1 MLSYQPPFM
10 GVGNLTIFR
19 DDIDPETFYYANIQP
34 SIVQKDSGPAISA
47 YTILPESSTGENIK
61 QVIDTSLSM
70 EVSLKVSEDILEKA
84 KEQIKEKWGKTAKRL
99 MPVTVTD
106 GKVYMIL
113 ASAGEEPNPDD
124 WYVTSGVSPSI
135 FGDNRAA
142 LVVKTDGE
150 EAKRLVAA
158 LNEDVVAGHVYYEL
172 NILGI
177 APTFKAKMRIK
188 WDRIYKHFEDM
199 KVKNYVFYR
208 EEIGS
213 TLDDLKETSMVEM
226 EIEELDP
233 DVTEYASKTL
243 LNELK
248 TEAIKRLFKPSVP
261 PLSASKKIENRIAQ
275 AFGMIYSSVH
285 PGSFHILRENHE
297 VQTNELIV
305 DLRERKV
312 KKYPFYP
319 QALLSSMIRDIGGM
333 QDRLKWIELDD
344 LPFRTETITID
355 LAADTFSIN
364 NIRTVK
370 IDCEVWDKMT
380 NKKEIDH
387 TAIFNKGETELKGSF
402 KYTRQLNNEYL
413 YKYRATIYLDNE
425 GTGLPSQ
432 MEVDWQETNSEFIY
446 FNPTEYFENV
456 KLQIGVDDTDI
467 FKHTHLIETTVVV
480 SEEDSDK
487 KLLSQT
493 FLLKDTEDDRKQK
506 VLSLLYSKLNPVKI
520 DLEVKYYIVG
530 SEEYTL
536 SLPNHQD
543 FSFFIPNPFENK
555 WSVELMTK
563 ANWEETNKIINELRV
578 WDHTRAV
585 WIDEKFNFTKEQ
597 DSATFSVV
605 TSLDT
610 PKEVLEYRNTVITSE
625 GTIVRGAWKE
635 HAGPILMVKD
645 DTKPERSIKAT
656 LVDAPDFEDLE
667 IKEISISIAYE
678 DSDNDISI
686 DSDDTE
692 KLVFK
697 SVGETLRFTHPMVD
711 ASKRH
716 YKYRYKAK
724 SKSGNRYKSEWIS
737 TTNEEIKITI
747 PNDIW

>member
-19 DDIDPETFYYANIQP
+19 DDVDPETFYYANIQP
-34 SIVQKDSGPAISA
+34 SIVQKKEGPAISA
-47 YTILPESSTGENIK
+47 YTILPESSTDNDIK
-61 QVIDTSLSM
+61 QVLDTSLSM
-70 EVSLKVSEDILEKA
+70 EVSLKVSEAILEKA
-84 KEQIKEKWGKTAKRL
+84 IEQIKEKWGKSAKRL
-99 MPVTVTD
+99 MPATVTD

-113 ASAGEEPNPDD
+113 ASAGENPNPDD
-124 WYVTSGVSPSI
+124 WYVTSGISPSI

-142 LVVKTDGE
+142 LVVKTEGE

-275 AFGMIYSSVH
+275 AVGMIYSSIH
-285 PGSFHILRENHE
+285 PGSFHILRNNHE

-333 QDRLKWIELDD
+333 QDRLKWIELED
-344 LPFRTETITID
+344 LPFRSETITMD
-355 LAADTFSIN
+355 LAADTFTIN
-364 NIRTVK
+364 NIKTIK
-370 IDCEVWDKMT
+370 IDCEVWDT
-380 NKKEIDH
+380 TNNKKESDQ
-387 TAIFNKGETELKGSF
+387 TSIFNKGETELKDSF
-402 KYTRQLNNEYL
+402 KYTRQLENDYL

-432 MEVDWQETNSEFIY
+432 MEVDWQETSSEFIY

-467 FKHTHLIETTVVV
+467 FKHSHLIETTVIV
-480 SEEDSDK
+480 SEEGTNK

-493 FLLKDTEDDRKQK
+493 FLLKDTEEDKGQK
-506 VLSLLYSKLNPVKI
+506 VLSLLYSKLHPVKI
-520 DLEVKYYIVG
+520 DLEVKYYIIG

-555 WSVELMTK
+555 WSIELMSK
-563 ANWEETNKIINELRV
+563 ANWDTTSKIINEVRV
-578 WDHTRAV
+578 WDHTRNV
-585 WIDEKFNFTKEQ
+585 WIDEKFNFTKEA
-597 DSATFSVV
+597 DSFTFPVV

-610 PKEVLEYRNTVITSE
+610 PKEVLEYKNTVITVD
-625 GTIVRGAWKE
+625 GDIIRGAWKE
-635 HAGPILMVKD
+635 HVGPILMINDNV
-645 DTKPERSIKAT
+645 KPERSIKAT
-656 LVDAPDFEDLE
+656 LVEAPDFEDLE
-667 IKEISISIAYE
+667 IKEISVTIVYE
-678 DSDNDISI
+678 DDENNIAI
-686 DSDDTE
+686 NSDDIE
-692 KLVFK
+692 KLIFK
-697 SVGETLRFTHPMVD
+697 SVGYTLRFTHTMID
-711 ASKRH
+711 ASKRTF
-716 YKYRYKAK
+716 KYRCKAK

-737 TTNEEIKITI
+737 ATNEELKITI